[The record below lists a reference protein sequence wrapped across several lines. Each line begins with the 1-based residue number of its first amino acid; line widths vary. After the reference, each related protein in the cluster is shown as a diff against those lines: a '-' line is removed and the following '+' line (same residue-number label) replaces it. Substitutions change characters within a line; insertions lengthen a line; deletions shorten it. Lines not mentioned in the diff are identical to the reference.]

1 MKKLLLIHLLAFL
14 ILVPFSSCIKNPPP
28 FAIVKITVVDG
39 NSWTSSNTTMNLVS
53 GATVKLYN
61 TQTEIINNAAPA
73 YTATTDQAGNAVI
86 PVAYKSI
93 YFFTVEKGNAK
104 NVINGFLIIGI
115 FQTQAEIQSSAFQI
129 PFPTIG
135 SPKFNDTNGDG
146 KIDAS
151 DKIYADYIDLI
162 QGQIVSKT
170 SIIYQTGL

>member
-1 MKKLLLIHLLAFL
+1 MKKLLFIHLLALFIFL
-14 ILVPFSSCIKNPPP
+14 PFSSCIKNSPP

-39 NSWTSSNTTMNLVS
+39 NSWAPTNTTMNLVS

-61 TQTEIINNAAPA
+61 TQTEIINNAAPT
-73 YTATTDQAGNAVI
+73 YTATTDQTGNAVI
-86 PVAYKSI
+86 PVAYKSA
-93 YFFTVEKGNAK
+93 YFFTAEKGNAK
-104 NVINGFLIIGI
+104 NVINDLLIIGI
-115 FQTQAEIQSSAFQI
+115 FQTQAEIQASAFQI

-135 SPKFNDTNGDG
+135 SPKFSDTNGDG